1 MDYKKFTDE
10 ELVKMAQSKDAEAMT
25 TVIERYKNYVKIAVR
40 PYFICGGDSEDLLQ
54 EGMLGVFRAVETF
67 NGKAS
72 FKSYVYICIKSG
84 ILSLIRKYNSD
95 KNKPLNNFISLSGDS
110 ETDVDKN
117 CLMSSLKDNP
127 EKTIIDTE
135 GEKEFFGKV
144 EKSLSSLEFKIL
156 NLFLEGYSYLE
167 IANKLSKNEKSID
180 NALQRIRKKV
190 AVIYGE

>member
-10 ELVKMAQSKDAEAMT
+10 ELVKMAQGKDAEAMT

-67 NGKAS
+67 NGKSS
-72 FKSYVYICIKSG
+72 FKSYVYICVKSG

-110 ETDVDKN
+110 ETDLDKN
-117 CLMSSLKDNP
+117 FLMSSFKDNP
-127 EKTIIDTE
+127 EKAFIDTE

-190 AVIYGE
+190 ALIYGE

>member
-10 ELVKMAQSKDAEAMT
+10 ELVKMAQGKDAEAMT

-67 NGKAS
+67 NGKSS
-72 FKSYVYICIKSG
+72 FKSYVYICVKSG

-95 KNKPLNNFISLSGDS
+95 KNKPLNNFISLSGDT
-110 ETDVDKN
+110 ETDLDKN
-117 CLMSSLKDNP
+117 FLMSSFKDNP
-127 EKTIIDTE
+127 EKAFIDTE

-190 AVIYGE
+190 ALIYGE

>member
-10 ELVKMAQSKDAEAMT
+10 ELVKMAQDKDPEAMT

-67 NGKAS
+67 NGKSS
-72 FKSYVYICIKSG
+72 FKSYVYICVKSG

-95 KNKPLNNFISLSGDS
+95 KNKPLNNFISLSGDT
-110 ETDVDKN
+110 ETDLDKN
-117 CLMSSLKDNP
+117 CLMSSFKDNP
-127 EKTIIDTE
+127 EKAFIDTE

-144 EKSLSSLEFKIL
+144 EKSLSGLEFKIL

-190 AVIYGE
+190 ALIYGE

>member
-10 ELVKMAQSKDAEAMT
+10 ELVKMAQGKDAEAMT

-67 NGKAS
+67 NGKSS
-72 FKSYVYICIKSG
+72 FKSYVYICVKSG

-110 ETDVDKN
+110 ETDLDKN
-117 CLMSSLKDNP
+117 CLMSSFKDNP
-127 EKTIIDTE
+127 EKAFIDTE

-190 AVIYGE
+190 ALIYGE

>member
-10 ELVKMAQSKDAEAMT
+10 ELVKMAQGKDAEAMT

-67 NGKAS
+67 NGKSS
-72 FKSYVYICIKSG
+72 FKSYVYICVKSG

-110 ETDVDKN
+110 ETDLDKN
-117 CLMSSLKDNP
+117 FLMSSFKDNP
-127 EKTIIDTE
+127 EKAFIDTE

-167 IANKLSKNEKSID
+167 IANQLSKNEKSID

-190 AVIYGE
+190 ALIYGE

>member
-10 ELVKMAQSKDAEAMT
+10 ELVKMAQGKDAEAMT

-67 NGKAS
+67 NGKSS
-72 FKSYVYICIKSG
+72 FKSYVYICVKSG
-84 ILSLIRKYNSD
+84 ISSLIRKYNSD

-110 ETDVDKN
+110 ETDLDKN
-117 CLMSSLKDNP
+117 CLMSSFKDNP
-127 EKTIIDTE
+127 EKAFIDTE

-190 AVIYGE
+190 ALIYGE